1 MSGVAA
7 KSAQSRYR
15 QSVKAGGGRI
25 IELRLS
31 RSELDTLEL
40 VTEHLGI
47 GRRELFLRW
56 LDDERSKQ
64 GIPKLE
70 DSP

>member
-1 MSGVAA
+1 MTAPAA
-7 KSAQSRYR
+7 QTPQQRYR
-15 QSVKAGGGRI
+15 REIKAAGGRI

-40 VTEHLGI
+40 LTEHLGI
-47 GRRELFLRW
+47 GRRELIAQW
-56 LDDERSKQ
+56 IDAEREKQ

-70 DSP
+70 DL